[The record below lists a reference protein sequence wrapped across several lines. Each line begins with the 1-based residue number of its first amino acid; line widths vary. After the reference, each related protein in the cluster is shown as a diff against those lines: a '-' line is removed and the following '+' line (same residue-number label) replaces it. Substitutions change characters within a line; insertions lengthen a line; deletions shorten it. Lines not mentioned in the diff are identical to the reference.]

1 MDKYTLRR
9 YIRELKQKQS
19 ALQLSLWSQKLAEA
33 LEQHPWFVEA
43 EHVLLF
49 VSLPDEPDTKSLL
62 VKYSSKKNLY
72 LPAVVGDDIEVRV
85 FKSAE
90 QLNRGAFDILEPSGE
105 TLADLSVIDLV
116 VTPGVAFDIEGNR
129 LGRGRGYYDRFF
141 ARNELRAKRIGY
153 AFPFQIVE
161 AVPTEPYDRK
171 MDSVLQVP

>member
-1 MDKYTLRR
+1 MDKHTLRR

-33 LEQHPWFVEA
+33 LEQHPWFAEA

-62 VKYSSKKNLY
+62 NKYSNKKNLY

-90 QLNRGAFDILEPSGE
+90 QLNRGAFDILEPNGD
-105 TLADLSVIDLV
+105 TLADLSVLDLV
-116 VTPGVAFDIEGNR
+116 VTPGVAFDKEGHR
-129 LGRGRGYYDRFF
+129 LGRGRGYYDRLF
-141 ARNELRAKRIGY
+141 ARKELRAKRIGY
-153 AFPFQIVE
+153 AFPFQIVG